1 VLSRV
6 LAWARGEVPV
16 PLGAEKLTRREL
28 EVLQLLARGW
38 DNRRIAEEL
47 EISEGTAKNHVTS
60 IYTRLGVCS
69 RAEAVAWAW
78 ERGVIEGG

>member
-1 VLSRV
+1 M
-6 LAWARGEVPV
+6 
-16 PLGAEKLTRREL
+16 
-28 EVLQLLARGW
+28 LQLLARGW

-47 EISEGTAKNHVTS
+47 EICEGTAKNHVTS